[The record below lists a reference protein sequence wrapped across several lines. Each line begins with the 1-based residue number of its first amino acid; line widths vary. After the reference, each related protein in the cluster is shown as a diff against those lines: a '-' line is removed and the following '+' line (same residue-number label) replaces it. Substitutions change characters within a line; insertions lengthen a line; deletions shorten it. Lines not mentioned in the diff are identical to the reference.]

1 MVARLLFPETG
12 PRADSRLE
20 FLFAGEVE
28 FDEPLDGFE
37 ARLLALAFGVR
48 VGFVLGRGRVVSR
61 GVLVLAPVLP
71 PGTVNT
77 TSSRLAR
84 CSTCAVAPG

>member
-1 MVARLLFPETG
+1 MFDETG
-12 PRADSRLE
+12 PRANGRLE
-20 FLFAGEVE
+20 FLFAGELE
-28 FDEPLDGFE
+28 FAEPLAGFG
-37 ARLLALAFGVR
+37 AWLLALAFGVALE
-48 VGFVLGRGRVVSR
+48 FVLGLGRVVSS